1 MNIKVKTAHASAAA
15 DSMDII
21 HIAEITGFTLD
32 IVGKVMIAFTA
43 IMVHQRFWKE
53 HKVDEKVFQT
63 MRRERLVGI
72 WGIVF
77 IIAGFFLQLPAK
89 F

>member
-1 MNIKVKTAHASAAA
+1 LEYGCKR
-15 DSMDII
+15 MDIT
-21 HIAEITGFTLD
+21 HVLELVGFTLD
-32 IVGKVMIAFTA
+32 VAGKIMIAFTA

-77 IIAGFFLQLPAK
+77 IIAGFLLQLPAK